1 MSGTKSS
8 FHGLLIYFSNSM
20 KFWCDFA
27 IHFSSCLFEP
37 RHIVCFKKHIVH
49 QLTPDTWQSHMA
61 YTGEEK
67 CGLSWSLMWLF
78 LPQAI
83 KSFEVCFCGRLYF
96 LYMVVLLL
104 STYAAHWASYLWYRW
119 ASMCFILVIA
129 AHWASF
135 FQHGFIGCNCL
146 ILQRKTR
153 NIHIG
158 QQTHAAWGKS
168 VKYFFVEI
176 SLRSWRLS
184 NI

>member
-1 MSGTKSS
+1 
-8 FHGLLIYFSNSM
+8 M

-61 YTGEEK
+61 YTGQEK

-104 STYAAHWASYLWYRW
+104 STTYAAHWASYLWYRW
-119 ASMCFILVIA
+119 ASMCFILVFA

-135 FQHGFIGCNCL
+135 FQHSFIGCNCL